1 MPNRLVDKISLQ
13 IQLLEHDLVAKA
25 EATSAD
31 HILGRGDDLIIW
43 DSLLA
48 ANQIQRRFL
57 EIGDG
62 L

>member
-1 MPNRLVDKISLQ
+1 MDIAAAPKKNSKIP
-13 IQLLEHDLVAKA
+13 
-25 EATSAD
+25 
-31 HILGRGDDLIIW
+31 LGRGDDLIIW